1 MDLSELAARNIAEQE
16 ETSKLEEI
24 EVIAPEWTD
33 EKHCLFLKSMESTFV
48 NQLYRS
54 IEMFGL
60 QSHKSSA
67 SRSKSLKQKQTST
80 RSSGQF
86 KVLRDG
92 FWSKVDFQKDE
103 PEHDQ
108 REECTVPLSNPW
120 LQRYRNSKIQSNKR
134 CPASCAKAPLT
145 MPTSNFPPSCEDFNH
160 SNIEVTDQNFNDGAL
175 EDEKAAKIDDMKAT
189 RSNDQV
195 VPNGNI
201 IQADNVV
208 DGHVHKPPKELNA
221 MHFS

>member
-1 MDLSELAARNIAEQE
+1 MDSSELAARNIIDQE
-16 ETSKLEEI
+16 ETSKLEET
-24 EVIAPEWTD
+24 EGMAPEWTD
-33 EKHCLFLKSMESTFV
+33 EKHGLFLKSMESTFV

-80 RSSGQF
+80 RTSGQF

-92 FWSKVDFQKDE
+92 FWSKVDFQKED

-108 REECTVPLSNPW
+108 REECKVPLSNPW
-120 LQRYRNSKIQSNKR
+120 IQRYRNSKMQGNKR
-134 CPASCAKAPLT
+134 CSASCAKAPLT
-145 MPTSNFPPSCEDFNH
+145 IPTSSLPSSSEEFNDT
-160 SNIEVTDQNFNDGAL
+160 NIEVTDQNFNDGAL

-201 IQADNVV
+201 IQAGDVV
-208 DGHVHKPPKELNA
+208 EGHVHIPPKD
-221 MHFS
+221 

>member
-1 MDLSELAARNIAEQE
+1 MDSSELAARNIIEQE
-16 ETSKLEEI
+16 ETSKLEDTEGM
-24 EVIAPEWTD
+24 APEWTD
-33 EKHCLFLKSMESTFV
+33 EKHGLFLKSMESTFV

-80 RSSGQF
+80 RTSGQF

-92 FWSKVDFQKDE
+92 CWSKVDFQKEE

-108 REECTVPLSNPW
+108 REECTVPSSNPW
-120 LQRYRNSKIQSNKR
+120 IQRYRNSKMQSNKR
-134 CPASCAKAPLT
+134 CPASCAKASLT
-145 MPTSNFPPSCEDFNH
+145 MPTSSLPPSSEDFNDT
-160 SNIEVTDQNFNDGAL
+160 NIEVTDQNFNDGAL
-175 EDEKAAKIDDMKAT
+175 EDEKAAKIDEMKAT

-201 IQADNVV
+201 IQAGNVV
-208 DGHVHKPPKELNA
+208 EGHVHKHPKD
-221 MHFS
+221 